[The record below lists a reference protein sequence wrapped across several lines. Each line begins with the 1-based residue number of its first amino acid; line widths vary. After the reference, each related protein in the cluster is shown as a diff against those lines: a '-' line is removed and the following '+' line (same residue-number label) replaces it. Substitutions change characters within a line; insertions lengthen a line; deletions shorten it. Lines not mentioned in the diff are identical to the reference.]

1 MISTTHDTVVID
13 GLLDL
18 TIDGGISE
26 LSIIDGTAEFG
37 VFTAIY
43 DYEYPIYTGT
53 IIVTPHAYEQT
64 LDTSEKTVMD
74 DITVLEIPYTE
85 TSNPSGGYTVNIG

>member
-37 VFTAIY
+37 VFTAVH
-43 DYEYPIYTGT
+43 DYTYPIYTGA

-85 TSNPSGGYTVNIG
+85 VSNPSGGYTVSIG